1 MSRIAGI
8 FSSWPESRATL
19 ELEKLL
25 GHFRQSAPQ
34 TCTATNGPAVLG
46 AARTASADGSLA
58 SRDSLSIAI
67 DGRIFNAGD
76 FGAAD
81 RSAAEIILDLYAR
94 YGFEDALNRINGDF
108 AVALYDA
115 AAGSL
120 WLGRDRVGVR
130 PLYFTYLHG
139 VFAFASQ
146 PGALLRLPGVSR
158 QVNHRF
164 AGLFA
169 GSHYRSFDNAR
180 DESPYAD
187 IRQLPA
193 GHIAEVKAGR
203 APRLAAYW
211 NLREQPDFTLPE
223 QELAEQYRHL
233 LVDAVRIRLTGS
245 ESPAFLLSGGMDS
258 SSVIASAVRVSG
270 KKQHAFSSVYDDR
283 TYDESDEIRSMLD
296 SSVEQW
302 HPIRIGNP
310 DVFDTID
317 RMVRTHDEPVATATW
332 LSHYLLCEQA
342 AKMGFGTLFG
352 GLGGDEL
359 NAGEYEHFF
368 FRFADLRQSG
378 DEDTL
383 RREVDQWVRHHD
395 HPVYR
400 KNMAV
405 VENSLRH
412 IVDLASPG
420 LCHPDRARLDRY
432 AAAVNPDYFNVRGF
446 VPLMDCTFSSYLKNR
461 AFHDIFRE
469 TAPCCLRAEDRQTAA
484 FGLQHFDPF
493 FDYRLI
499 EFMFRVPGSLKIRD
513 GVTKILLREATKG
526 LLPEETRTR
535 IKKTGWNAP
544 AHVWFSGTALDTVRD
559 MVASRVFRERGI
571 YNVSEVDRLIDEHQ
585 RIVNDPAP
593 RENHMMFLWQLVNL
607 ELWLRSVDDK
617 NTDSRGISD

>member
-8 FSSWPESRATL
+8 FSLWPEPRATL
-19 ELEKLL
+19 ELESLL

-34 TCTATNGPAVLG
+34 TCKTAHGPAVLG
-46 AARTASADGSLA
+46 AAVTAGTDSPLA
-58 SRDSLSIAI
+58 TRGTLSIVV

-76 FGAAD
+76 FGAPD
-81 RSAAEIILDLYAR
+81 RPATEIILDLHAQ
-94 YGFEDALNRINGDF
+94 YGFQEALTRINGDF

-115 AAGSL
+115 TMGSL

-130 PLYFTYLHG
+130 PLYFAYRHG

-146 PGALLRLPGVSR
+146 PGALLRLPGVSP
-158 QVNHRF
+158 QVNRRF

-169 GSHYRSFDNAR
+169 GSHYRSFDNAQ

-193 GHIAEVKAGR
+193 GHIAEAKAGR
-203 APRLAAYW
+203 EPRLAAYW
-211 NLREQPDFTLPE
+211 TLREQPDFNLPE
-223 QELAEQYRHL
+223 HELAEQYRHL
-233 LVDAVRIRLTGS
+233 LVDAVRIRLAGS
-245 ESPAFLLSGGMDS
+245 TSPAFLLSGGMDS

-302 HPIRIGNP
+302 HPIRIGSP
-310 DVFDTID
+310 DIFATID

-342 AKMGFGTLFG
+342 AQMGFGTLFG

-368 FRFADLRQSG
+368 FRFADLRQAG

-383 RREVDQWVRHHD
+383 RREVEQWAHHHD
-395 HPVYR
+395 HPIYR

-405 VENSLRH
+405 VDASLRK

-432 AAAVNPDYFNVRGF
+432 AATVNPDYFDVRRF
-446 VPLMDCTFSSYLKNR
+446 IPVMDRTFRSYLKNR

-469 TAPCCLRAEDRQTAA
+469 TAPCCLRAEDRQTSA

-499 EFMFRVPGSLKIRD
+499 EFMFRVPGSLKIRN

-544 AHVWFSGTALDTVRD
+544 AHVWFSGPVLDTVRD
-559 MVASRVFRERGI
+559 MVGSQAFRERGI
-571 YNVSEVDRLIDEHQ
+571 YNVAEVNRLIDEHQ
-585 RIVNDPAP
+585 QIVDDTAP

-607 ELWLRSVDDK
+607 ELWLRSVDGK
-617 NTDSRGISD
+617 A

>member
-8 FSSWPESRATL
+8 FSSWPEARATL
-19 ELEKLL
+19 ELDGLL

-34 TCTATNGPAVLG
+34 TGKTANGSAVLG
-46 AARTASADGSLA
+46 AAFTAGADAPLA
-58 SRDSLSIAI
+58 SRGTLSVVV

-76 FGAAD
+76 FGAPD
-81 RSAAEIILDLYAR
+81 RPSAEIMLDLYQQ
-94 YGFEDALNRINGDF
+94 YGFQEALARVNGDF

-115 AAGSL
+115 ATGSL
-120 WLGRDRVGVR
+120 WLGRDRVGVK
-130 PLYFTYLHG
+130 PLYFTYRHG

-146 PGALLRLPGVSR
+146 PGALLRLPGVSP
-158 QVNHRF
+158 QVNRRF

-169 GSHYRSFDNAR
+169 GSHYRTFDNAQ
-180 DESPYAD
+180 DESPYED

-193 GHIAEVKAGR
+193 GHIAEAAAGR
-203 APRLAAYW
+203 EPRLKAYW
-211 NLREQPDFTLPE
+211 TLSEQADFTLPE
-223 QELAEQYRHL
+223 HELAEQYRHL
-233 LVDAVRIRLTGS
+233 LVDAVGIRLARS
-245 ESPAFLLSGGMDS
+245 AAPAFLLSGGMDS

-283 TYDESDEIRSMLD
+283 TYDESAEIRSMLD
-296 SSVEQW
+296 SSVEEW
-302 HPIRIGNP
+302 HPVRIGNP
-310 DVFDTID
+310 DIFATID

-342 AKMGFGTLFG
+342 AGLGFGTLFG

-368 FRFADLRQSG
+368 FRFADLRQAG
-378 DEDTL
+378 DETTL
-383 RREVDQWVRHHD
+383 RREVEHWARHHD
-395 HPVYR
+395 HPIYR

-405 VENSLRH
+405 VDAALQT
-412 IVDLASPG
+412 IVDLRSPG

-432 AAAVNPDYFNVRGF
+432 AAAVNPDFFDVKAF
-446 VPLMDCTFSSYLKNR
+446 VPVMDRPFRSYLKNR

-469 TAPCCLRAEDRQTAA
+469 TAPCCLRAEDRQTSA

-544 AHVWFSGTALDTVRD
+544 AHVWFSGAALDTLRD
-559 MVASRVFRERGI
+559 MVGSRVFRERGI
-571 YNVSEVDRLIDEHQ
+571 YNTAEVTRLIDEHQ
-585 RIVNDPAP
+585 RIVDDPAP

-607 ELWLRSVDDK
+607 ELWLRSVDDQ
-617 NTDSRGISD
+617 TRGIAGATA